1 MKRTTLAAAL
11 VGVLVA
17 VGCENH
23 LNNGKAEQEGQPVN
37 VPATT
42 WARMRAIRTFFA
54 HQSVGGNL
62 LAGVQDL
69 QRDHAMSLPI
79 VDIGKSSVPPGAVL
93 AHLYVGQN
101 GDPMSKIRG
110 YRDALESGLGDTI
123 DVAALK
129 FCFWDIQK
137 NTPVAEVFETYS
149 QTIAELQARFPR
161 ITFVHVTVPLY
172 TRDGDW
178 RAGVRR
184 LLSLNVPRTLDNARR
199 HELSERIRARYGGRE
214 PLFDLEA
221 FEAASDRESGGVP
234 YLRPEYTY
242 DGGHLNESA
251 RAAGAA
257 ALLDVL
263 ARASSIRR
271 ATGSA
276 ASPQSGQ

>member
-1 MKRTTLAAAL
+1 M
-11 VGVLVA
+11 LVA
-17 VGCENH
+17 VGCGSH
-23 LNNGKAEQEGQPVN
+23 LDDGAAAHEGLPVK

-42 WARMRAIRTFFA
+42 WAHVSEIRTFFA

-69 QRDHAMSLPI
+69 QQRDHVTTLPI
-79 VDIGKSSVPPGAVL
+79 VDIGKTSVPSGAVL

-110 YRDALESGLGDTI
+110 YREALEGGLGDSI
-123 DVAALK
+123 DVAAMK

-137 NTPVAEVFETYS
+137 DTPVAEVFETYS
-149 QTIAELQARFPR
+149 KTIAELQQRFPR
-161 ITFVHVTVPLY
+161 ITFVHMTVPLF
-172 TRDGDW
+172 TRDDDW

-184 LLSLNVPRTLDNARR
+184 LLSMDVPRTLDNAKR
-199 HELSERIRARYGGRE
+199 HELSERIRARYAGRE

-221 FEAASDRESGGVP
+221 FEAASDQERGGIP

-257 ALLDVL
+257 AFLDVV
-263 ARASSIRR
+263 ARASSHR
-271 ATGSA
+271 
-276 ASPQSGQ
+276 